1 MILKKLFIYSFKEL
15 SVLKEYTFNTLGL
28 NIILGEKKDE
38 HDEANGVG
46 KTTMV
51 ECISFL
57 LGKEIHKYY
66 TDNPILINKEIFLV
80 LEVNSNGRT
89 MFLGRHINTPEKG
102 YVLFDNKINY
112 NLSEWKLYDDTDYKN
127 FIHNEILGEETTD
140 ISFAAVR
147 DYIMR
152 DEQDGF
158 TKNNL
163 GIAKRAVVYQS
174 KALAFLCGLPYN
186 SEIEIKKITNEI
198 SKLKDEKSAL
208 MTSIGES
215 VSSLKSRKTKCLNEI
230 KKIEKDINQI
240 NINKQYNIKVSD
252 YNTNKEKLN
261 KIQKDI
267 FKLQHIKKQYE
278 RNIENLEKKVEDI
291 KQLND
296 IEPFYKELLGLF
308 PEKIHY
314 NYEKVKDFYDF
325 MVQNRGKYFY
335 DKIDK
340 ISNEIVKLER
350 NKKEIEET
358 LKDDYK
364 IFKSINLIEDINS
377 IVAEREKFN
386 MQLAEINLQLN
397 NHKRSS
403 ILTTEIN
410 TLKSKK
416 LLLTQRK
423 NDEFNAFNEHISQI
437 EECFQELSEIAYN
450 TAGVLNIQFDSNVNE
465 RNNSTTGRV
474 KIQCELPD
482 DRSHGI
488 NYMKINM
495 FDLSWFLTSLSN
507 NLPKIKFLFH
517 DGSYSKPNPAVKGK
531 ILKHVDSVLNNLGKG
546 QYFVTI
552 NKNEIL
558 TEDFTHFDK
567 ENKFIARLDRE
578 DNNQNR
584 FFGFKLYTN

>member
-1 MILKKLFIYSFKEL
+1 MILKKLLIYSFKET
-15 SVLKEYTFNTLGL
+15 SVLKEYTFNTHGL

-38 HDEANGVG
+38 NDEANGVG

-66 TDNPILINKEIFLV
+66 TENITLINKEIFLI
-80 LEVNSNGRT
+80 LEIISNGT
-89 MFLGRHINTPEKG
+89 TIFLGRHINTPDKG
-102 YVLFDNKINY
+102 YVLLDNKINY
-112 NLSEWKLYDDTDYKN
+112 DLTNWEPYDDTDYKTM
-127 FIHNEILGEETTD
+127 IHNEILGKETTD
-140 ISFAAVR
+140 ITFSAIR

-163 GIAKRAVVYQS
+163 GIVSRPIVYQS

-186 SEIEIKKITNEI
+186 SEIEIKKITNAI

-208 MTSIGES
+208 TTSIGES

-240 NINKQYNIKVSD
+240 NINKQYNLKVSN
-252 YNTNKEKLN
+252 YNTNKAKLN
-261 KIQKDI
+261 DIQKEI
-267 FKLQHIKKQYE
+267 FKLQHVKKQYE
-278 RNIENLEKKVEDI
+278 KNIENLKQKVEDI

-325 MVQNRGKYFY
+325 MVQNRGEYFY
-335 DKIDK
+335 DKINK
-340 ISNEIVKLER
+340 ISNKLVNLEQ
-350 NKKEIEET
+350 NKKEIEDT

-386 MQLAEINLQLN
+386 TQLAEINLQLN
-397 NHKRSS
+397 NHKR
-403 ILTTEIN
+403 ITTLTTEIN
-410 TLKSKK
+410 TLKSQK

-450 TAGVLNIQFDSNVNE
+450 TAGILNIQFDSNVNE
-465 RNNSTTGRV
+465 RANSTTGRV

-495 FDLSWFLTSLSN
+495 FDLSWFLTSLSSEQ
-507 NLPKIKFLFH
+507 PKITFLFH

-531 ILKHVDSVLNNLGKG
+531 ILKYVDSVLSKLGKG

-558 TEDFTHFDK
+558 TKDFNHFEK
-567 ENKFIARLDRE
+567 KNKFIAKLDRE
-578 DNNQNR
+578 DNNHNR
-584 FFGFKLYTN
+584 FFGFKLYTE